1 VLGVAVTVTFKAL
14 RLVFE
19 ISNSEIILTVTT
31 TSDDEELVEV
41 LLLVLVLEL
50 VVEVF
55 VTVTCRR
62 LLVNLFSFKLRP
74 SRLKRGESIQ

>member
-1 VLGVAVTVTFKAL
+1 LANL
-14 RLVFE
+14 ER
-19 ISNSEIILTVTT
+19 ILTVTT

-62 LLVNLFSFKLRP
+62 LLVNNFCFKLRR
-74 SRLKRGESIQ
+74 SRFKGGTSIQ

>member
-1 VLGVAVTVTFKAL
+1 MANLE
-14 RLVFE
+14 R
-19 ISNSEIILTVTT
+19 ILTVTT

-62 LLVNLFSFKLRP
+62 LLVNNFCFKLRR
-74 SRLKRGESIQ
+74 SRFKGGTSIQ

>member
-1 VLGVAVTVTFKAL
+1 MANLE
-14 RLVFE
+14 R
-19 ISNSEIILTVTT
+19 ILTVTT

-50 VVEVF
+50 VVKVF

-62 LLVNLFSFKLRP
+62 LLVNIFCFKLRP
-74 SRLKRGESIQ
+74 SRLKRGTSIQ

>member
-1 VLGVAVTVTFKAL
+1 MIERLAFVLAIL
-14 RLVFE
+14 ER
-19 ISNSEIILTVTT
+19 ILTVTT

-41 LLLVLVLEL
+41 LLLVLEL

-62 LLVNLFSFKLRP
+62 LLVN
-74 SRLKRGESIQ
+74 I

>member
-1 VLGVAVTVTFKAL
+1 LANLERIF
-14 RLVFE
+14 
-19 ISNSEIILTVTT
+19 TVTT
-31 TSDDEELVEV
+31 TSDDEEFEV

-62 LLVNLFSFKLRP
+62 LLVNNFCFKLKR
-74 SRLKRGESIQ
+74 SRFKGGTSIQ